1 MTRTTEWTVR
11 IVVFE
16 EDGTTKARAVLD
28 TGSAKMTGRGAAHCN
43 PEDVDIPE
51 IGDEL
56 ASGRALKDLAARLL
70 READRDLAGVGAP
83 PPPARRPTVY
93 GWADASA

>member
-11 IVVFE
+11 ILLFE

-28 TGSAKMTGRGAAHCN
+28 TGSATLAGRGTAHCN

-56 ASGRALKDLAARLL
+56 ASGRALKDLAGRLL
-70 READRDLAGVGAP
+70 RVADRDLAGVGAAP
-83 PPPARRPTVY
+83 PPSRGPAVH
-93 GWADASA
+93 GWADTLA